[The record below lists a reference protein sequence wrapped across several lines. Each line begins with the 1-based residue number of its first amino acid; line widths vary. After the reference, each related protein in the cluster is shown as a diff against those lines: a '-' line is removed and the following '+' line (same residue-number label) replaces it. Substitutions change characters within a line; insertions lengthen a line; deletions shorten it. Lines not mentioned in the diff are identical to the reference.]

1 MSFILYNLYH
11 ILVGSPNQ
19 EEQDKGRGIWSIEEG
34 ANSVLEW
41 KHEGEWPLGIPK
53 NK

>member
-1 MSFILYNLYH
+1 MSFTLCSLYQVF
-11 ILVGSPNQ
+11 VGSPSQ
-19 EEQDKGRGIWSIEEG
+19 EEQDMERGIWGREKG

-53 NK
+53 NI